1 MGFECRSRQDA
12 RLGRLH
18 KVERGALTG
27 PGGGGGGNQQ
37 KINKK
42 AMNEVDA
49 GRGGDMAAV
58 IVIEDDVSENEEIGV
73 RKVDQGARG
82 GESGDCG
89 RGGAVVRVSDIGGGG
104 SRSEDPRRGAFSK

>member
-42 AMNEVDA
+42 AMNELDA
-49 GRGGDMAAV
+49 EQCGDMAAV
-58 IVIEDDVSENEEIGV
+58 IVIDDENEEIGV
-73 RKVDQGARG
+73 RMGDQGARG
-82 GESGDCG
+82 GESRGFG
-89 RGGAVVRVSDIGGGG
+89 RGGAVVGGSDIGGGG

>member
-1 MGFECRSRQDA
+1 MGFECRSKQDA

-18 KVERGALTG
+18 KVEGGALTG
-27 PGGGGGGNQQ
+27 PGGEGGRG
-37 KINKK
+37 INKK